1 MKNPTAFVR
10 FKKGSV
16 FVYKIVTRKSL
27 NPTVTQMEIEAPLV
41 AKKAKPGQ
49 FIILRVDDEGERIP
63 LTVAG
68 TNPEN
73 GTVKIIFQIVGA
85 TTKKLDCK
93 KEGEYIT
100 DFAGPLGVP
109 THTDGIKK
117 VCIIGG
123 GVGCAIAMPVAEEFH
138 RLGAEVTSIIGFRNK
153 DLLILEDEFNA
164 CSDRLTVMT
173 DDGSYANKGNVTQPL
188 KEYLEKGEKFDMI
201 ITIGPLIMMKFVVET
216 AKPYNIPVTVSMNPI
231 MIDGTGMCGGCRLSL
246 NKDGKKVTKF
256 ACVDGPDFNGYEVD
270 FDEAMSRGR
279 MYAEYERHAYEKTCN
294 LFKGADNNG

>member
-1 MKNPTAFVR
+1 M
-10 FKKGSV
+10 
-16 FVYKIVTRKSL
+16 YKIVNKKIL

-49 FIILRVDDEGERIP
+49 FIILRVDEKGERIP

-68 TNPEN
+68 TNPET

-85 TTKKLDCK
+85 TTKALGVKNA
-93 KEGEYIT
+93 GEYIE
-100 DFAGPLGVP
+100 DFVGPLGVA

-117 VCIIGG
+117 VCIVGG

-153 DLLILEDEFNA
+153 NLLILEDEFKA

-173 DDGSYANKGNVTQPL
+173 DDGSYARQGNVTVPL
-188 KEYLEKGEKFDMI
+188 KEYLDAGEKFDMI
-201 ITIGPLIMMKFVVET
+201 ITIGPLIMMKFVTLT
-216 AKPYNIPVTVSMNPI
+216 AKPYDVPVTVSMNPI
-231 MIDGTGMCGGCRLSL
+231 MIDGTGMCGGCRLTL
-246 NKDGKKVTKF
+246 TQDGKKVTKF

-279 MYAEYERHAYEKTCN
+279 MYAEFEKHEYEKACN
-294 LFKGADNNG
+294 LFREVK